1 MSQRHQRAHLAAGHY
16 KAPSPATKTREIKP
30 KPVSN
35 GAQGPATPAPAV
47 GTPRRRGRP
56 SNAEIALRAKEA
68 AERGEDY
75 PVTSASKKR
84 KSIADLP
91 GAGSPTPGSEPPVKR
106 GRGRPPK
113 NKPSV
118 PNVSILFFAFF
129 LLMLVLLTLLIS
141 LKAEMP
147 SCLLKRDLLELE

>member
-1 MSQRHQRAHLAAGHY
+1 MSQRHQRAHLAAEHY

-35 GAQGPATPAPAV
+35 GAQGPATPAPAA

-56 SNAEIALRAKEA
+56 SNAELAQRAKEA

-75 PVTSASKKR
+75 QGTSASKKR
-84 KSIADLP
+84 KSIAELS
-91 GAGSPTPGSEPPVKR
+91 GAGSPTSGSEPPVKR

-118 PNVSILFFAFF
+118 PNVSILLFT
-129 LLMLVLLTLLIS
+129 LLLTLILLTLIS
-141 LKAEMP
+141 LESEMP
-147 SCLLKRDLLELE
+147 SRLRPDLLELD